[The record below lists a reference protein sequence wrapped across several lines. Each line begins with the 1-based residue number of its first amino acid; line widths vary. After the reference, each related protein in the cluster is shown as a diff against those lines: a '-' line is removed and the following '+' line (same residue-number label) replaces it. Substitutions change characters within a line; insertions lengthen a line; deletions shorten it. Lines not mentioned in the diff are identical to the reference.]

1 MKPSLRI
8 PSNSCNPCSAECF
21 SYKHSKTLSFMHRV
35 KTCSDVPNT
44 FVNKFTYLPRDT
56 QQILEKQLPI
66 NQISNL
72 QIKI

>member
-8 PSNSCNPCSAECF
+8 PSNSFDPCSAECF

-35 KTCSDVPNT
+35 KTCSDIPNT
-44 FVNKFTYLPRDT
+44 FANKFTYLPE
-56 QQILEKQLPI
+56 IPNKFLEKQLPI